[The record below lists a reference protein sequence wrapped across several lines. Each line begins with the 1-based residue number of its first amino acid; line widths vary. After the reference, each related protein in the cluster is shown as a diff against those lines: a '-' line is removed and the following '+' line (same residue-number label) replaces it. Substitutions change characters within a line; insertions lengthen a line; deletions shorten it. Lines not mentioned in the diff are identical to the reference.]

1 MKIFLLEDDYSLNT
15 AIKESLE
22 LENHNVESF
31 YDGLQALDSLS
42 SLYDLYILDINTPTL
57 EGISLIESIKRIS
70 KKIKVIM
77 ISAIIDID
85 KIRESYNKGCDDY
98 LKKPFD
104 IEELLL
110 KIKKY
115 DLERS
120 ETNIELSKNIHYSL
134 IDKKFYI
141 NNKNVHLTKNEQAF
155 LHLLILNKNSI
166 VTNSQI
172 EDYVYEGESKTSV
185 AIRSMVKRLRKK
197 LSNNIIETVNQE
209 GFIIHL

>member
-1 MKIFLLEDDYSLNT
+1 MNIFLLEDDYSLNS

-22 LENHNVESF
+22 LENHSVESF
-31 YDGLQALDSLS
+31 YNGLEALENLS

-57 EGISLIESIKRIS
+57 EGTSLIESIKKIS
-70 KKIKVIM
+70 TNIKVIM

-85 KIRESYNKGCDDY
+85 KIRESYNMGCDDY

-110 KIKKY
+110 KIRKY
-115 DLERS
+115 DLERG
-120 ETNIELSKNIHYSL
+120 ETNIELSKNIYYSL
-134 IDKKFYI
+134 SDKKFYI
-141 NNKNVHLTKNEQAF
+141 NDKNVHLTQNEQAF
-155 LHLLILNKNSI
+155 LHLLILNKNSV

-172 EDYVYEGESKTSV
+172 EDYVYKGETKTSV

-197 LSNNIIETVNQE
+197 LSNNIIETINQE
-209 GFIIHL
+209 GFTIHL

>member
-185 AIRSMVKRLRKK
+185 AIRSLVKRLRKK

>member
-134 IDKKFYI
+134 RDKKFYI

-185 AIRSMVKRLRKK
+185 AIRSLVKRLRKK
-197 LSNNIIETVNQE
+197 LSNNLIETVNQE

>member
-1 MKIFLLEDDYSLNT
+1 MNIFLLEDDYSLNS

-22 LENHNVESF
+22 LENHSVESF
-31 YDGLQALDSLS
+31 YDGLEALENLS

-57 EGISLIESIKRIS
+57 EGTSLIESIKKIS
-70 KKIKVIM
+70 TNIKVIM

-85 KIRESYNKGCDDY
+85 KIRESYNMGCDDY

-110 KIKKY
+110 KIRKY
-115 DLERS
+115 DLERG
-120 ETNIELSKNIHYSL
+120 ETNIELSKNIYYSL
-134 IDKKFYI
+134 SDKKFYI
-141 NNKNVHLTKNEQAF
+141 NDKNVHLTQNEQAF
-155 LHLLILNKNSI
+155 LHLLILNKNSV

-172 EDYVYEGESKTSV
+172 EDYVYKGETKTSV

-197 LSNNIIETVNQE
+197 LSNNIIETINQE
-209 GFIIHL
+209 GFTIHL